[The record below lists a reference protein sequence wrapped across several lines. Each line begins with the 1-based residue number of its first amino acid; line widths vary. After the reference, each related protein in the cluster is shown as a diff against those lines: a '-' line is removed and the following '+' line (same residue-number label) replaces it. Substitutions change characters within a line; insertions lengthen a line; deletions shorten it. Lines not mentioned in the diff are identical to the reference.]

1 MSSRQALIRVVG
13 RPVDAAYFGGYP
25 GPFRWRRTWSRCGDT
40 VIGWRRGQGK
50 PDGGVSTATLAEV
63 LIASRVRVG
72 VDTRVPRQFIGA
84 RELFGTS
91 GERAIMG
98 FFSRMGTNVASLML
112 EPMKRLVAHG
122 ALVGPLSRVLL
133 LCLQHHGERWA
144 KIEGGES

>member
-1 MSSRQALIRVVG
+1 
-13 RPVDAAYFGGYP
+13 
-25 GPFRWRRTWSRCGDT
+25 
-40 VIGWRRGQGK
+40 
-50 PDGGVSTATLAEV
+50 
-63 LIASRVRVG
+63 
-72 VDTRVPRQFIGA
+72 
-84 RELFGTS
+84 
-91 GERAIMG
+91 MG